1 MNLVRLIIRNV
12 FFLGFL
18 VFGALLSPT
27 YGTDDVSTV
36 DILMLYTPAMRDYY
50 GGENGAVARSIE
62 LVEVANEG
70 FENSGL
76 TTRLRL
82 VGVEL
87 IDYVEDPDDM
97 GTDIERLKDDDD
109 GFADGIHVQRENHG
123 ADLVALL
130 RNGGTDDGT
139 AGVGGL
145 RVHAEVLA

>member
-1 MNLVRLIIRNV
+1 VTLIVRKV
-12 FFLGFL
+12 FFLGFSL
-18 VFGALLSPT
+18 SGALLSPAM
-27 YGTDDVSTV
+27 GTDDVSTI

-76 TTRLRL
+76 TTRLRM

-87 IDYVEDPDDM
+87 VDYVEVQDEM
-97 GTDIERLKDDDD
+97 GTDLDRLKDDDD

-123 ADLVALL
+123 GDLVALL

-139 AGVGGL
+139 AGIAYLLNDLDGDP
-145 RVHAEVLA
+145 E